1 MGLLGELKRRNVV
14 RVATLYVLAA
24 WAIVRVAGVMIG
36 LLEVPRWAG
45 KFVFALLAV
54 GFPVALVFSWI
65 YEITPEGL
73 RKQEQAP
80 GSPADAAATNR
91 RMDVAI
97 GVLAA
102 IAIASLAIDRLV
114 PARPDTATAAS
125 AVDMTTAVADVHSI
139 AVLPFVDMSQS
150 KDQEYF
156 ADGLSEDLMNVL
168 ARVEELRVI
177 GRTSS
182 FQYKGRQEDLRTIGE
197 SLGVAHILEG
207 SVRKA
212 DNDLRI
218 TAQLIRAADGS
229 QLWSQTY
236 DRKLDDIF
244 ALQDEIA
251 TAVAGALK
259 LRLVAPAAADARA
272 PRDLEAYN
280 RYLQGRYQL
289 EQRTRTSLDLALEH
303 FTAAVEH
310 DPLDALAWVGLS
322 ESYTARA
329 AYTSQV
335 SLEEGYRLGREAAQR
350 ALDLDP
356 ALADAHAAMAYIY
369 LVYDWNWAAADA
381 SIERAV
387 QLAPRNPGV
396 LMKAALQDQT
406 MGRFERAV
414 LRYRQAIELDPLRPG
429 LQYNLSRVY
438 LALGRSRDA
447 EELARHVVEMLP
459 AGSGVHVMLAE
470 ALLAQ
475 GKTTDAASAMA
486 QETDPFWKPYGDALV
501 EFARG
506 RRVQADAAL
515 KSLIEAHGSDAAYQI
530 AEICAERGERDQAFE
545 WLERAYQQRDGGL
558 TEIHTSTH
566 LARLQSDPHYAIL
579 LGKLG
584 LPPRIRS

>member
-1 MGLLGELKRRNVV
+1 MGFLGELKRRNVV
-14 RVATLYVLAA
+14 RVAMLYVLAG
-24 WAIVRVAGVMIG
+24 WFILRVAGVLIDV
-36 LLEVPRWAG
+36 LEVPRWTA
-45 KFVFALLAV
+45 KFVLALLV
-54 GFPVALVFSWI
+54 LGFPVALVLAWI
-65 YEITPEGL
+65 YEITPQGL
-73 RKQEQAP
+73 RKQGQAP
-80 GSPADAAATNR
+80 RARAGAVASSR
-91 RMDVAI
+91 RMDIAI

-102 IAIASLAIDRLV
+102 IAIAGLVVDRLV
-114 PARPDTATAAS
+114 PERRDVATAAPAS
-125 AVDMTTAVADVHSI
+125 DTTAAVVDAYSI
-139 AVLPFVDMSQS
+139 AVLPFEDMSQS

-156 ADGLSEDLMNVL
+156 ADGLSEELMNVL
-168 ARVEELRVI
+168 TRVEDLRVI

-182 FQYKGRQEDLRTIGE
+182 FQYKGRHEDLRAIGA
-197 SLGVAHILEG
+197 SLGVGHILEG

-212 DNDLRI
+212 GDDLRI
-218 TAQLIRAADGS
+218 SAQLIRSADGS

-236 DRKLDDIF
+236 DRRLDNIF

-251 TAVAGALK
+251 AAVAGALK
-259 LRLVAPAAADARA
+259 LRLAAQAAADPRLR
-272 PRDLEAYN
+272 RDLEAYN

-289 EQRTRTSLDLALEH
+289 ELRTRTSLDLALEH
-303 FTAAVEH
+303 FTAAVER
-310 DPLDALAWVGLS
+310 DPHDALAWVGLS
-322 ESYTARA
+322 ETHTARA
-329 AYTSQV
+329 AYTSQE
-335 SLEEGYRLGREAAQR
+335 SLEEGYRLGRAAAQR

-356 ALADAHAAMAYIY
+356 ALADAHAAMAYIH

-381 SIERAV
+381 SIDRAV

-414 LRYRQAIELDPLRPG
+414 LRYRQAIVLDPLRPG

-447 EELARHVVEMLP
+447 EALARRVVELLP
-459 AGSGVHVMLAE
+459 AGAGAHVMLAE

-475 GKTTDAASAMA
+475 GRTADAASAMA
-486 QETDPFWKPYGDALV
+486 QERDLVWKPYGDALV

-515 KSLIEAHGSDAAYQI
+515 NSLIEAHGSDAAYQI

-545 WLERAYQQRDGGL
+545 WLDRAYQQRDGGL

-566 LARLQSDPHYAIL
+566 LALLESDPRYAIL
-579 LGKLG
+579 LDRLG
-584 LPPRIRS
+584 LPRRIRS